1 MRSEW
6 FDPVLS
12 PIRRQARIKSFRP
25 HFPLIQAHPNIVQRY
40 YRNGMMFKWSNDCRM
55 TGIWKFKFFSSP
67 KNPFIPPPF
76 GHLYIILKCQ
86 GWHGMEFTMER
97 YDSGV
102 ILVNCTPFW
111 QSRMMEKWP
120 NEEEWRGIFFPRQN
134 PYFWNY
140 HHSTIISSFDFNLPC
155 VTWSFLPFK
164 DHSSFLCRLWNEYGM
179 MLDEVWMI

>member
-1 MRSEW
+1 MRSKW
-6 FDPVLS
+6 FNPVLS

-102 ILVNCTPFW
+102 ILVICTPFW
-111 QSRMMEKWP
+111 QSRMMEKWR
-120 NEEEWRGIFFPRQN
+120 NEEEWRGIFFQGKTPI
-134 PYFWNY
+134 YEI
-140 HHSTIISSFDFNLPC
+140 TIIPPSFRHSISIC
-155 VTWSFLPFK
+155 HVSR
-164 DHSSFLCRLWNEYGM
+164 DHSCHLRIIPHSYVVFEMSMEWC
-179 MLDEVWMI
+179 